1 MPSAS
6 VPAAIPARRGT
17 QATGRP
23 RRHSS
28 HVPQAGAH
36 ERTTR
41 SPGATPVTAPPTAS
55 TIPEPSC
62 PRIIGVGRGHSP
74 RTTWRSEPQIPT
86 AAIRTRTSS
95 GPGPSSSTSAISSA
109 TPGRPEERR
118 ARSHF
123 FAAALLGLAAR
134 FFAGVRFA
142 AGFDAVF
149 RLSAATTSL
158 VGTRS
163 AMFVSA

>member
-1 MPSAS
+1 MSEDH
-6 VPAAIPARRGT
+6 RR
-17 QATGRP
+17 RP
-23 RRHSS
+23 RPLAAHDVEVGAADPDRRHPYEN
-28 HVPQAGAH
+28 VVRAG
-36 ERTTR
+36 
-41 SPGATPVTAPPTAS
+41 PVELDLGDLEPP
-55 TIPEPSC
+55 
-62 PRIIGVGRGHSP
+62 
-74 RTTWRSEPQIPT
+74 
-86 AAIRTRTSS
+86 
-95 GPGPSSSTSAISSA
+95 
-109 TPGRPEERR
+109 PGRPEERR